1 MTIGLV
7 SLGCAKNAV
16 DLQVM
21 AGHLVKAGFT
31 LAPTPDDADAIL
43 VNTCAF
49 IASAREEAAAEILRA
64 CELKRAGRCR
74 AVVVSGCFAQRY
86 RDRIHEVFPD
96 LDAILGIDAL
106 DRIVETVQGALGLKS
121 RRRAAAPGVPPGM
134 PTRVFDPPMPALR
147 FTGPA
152 FAYLKIAEGCA
163 HRCAYCAIPA
173 IRGRY
178 RSRKAAAILRE
189 AKELL
194 ATGVKELNIVA
205 QDPML
210 YGVDLP
216 ASRATGRRPD
226 LVALLRR
233 LDRLPGDFWIRVLY
247 SYPSEITDA
256 FLDWLNTSPHAAR
269 YVDVPLQHTDP
280 GVLKAMARGSAV
292 KASLVAAD
300 RIRAA
305 VPGVTLRTTVMTGF
319 PGETPEAFARL
330 KADIARMQF
339 DHLGAFAFSPEE
351 GTAAAKMAARPPQK
365 VAERRARAVM
375 AAQKK
380 VWAKRAAALVGKT
393 FRALVVAPGVARL
406 ESQAPDV
413 DGVVFLKKTPRRPL
427 PAVGTFAEVKLT
439 AVRGY
444 DFDGVTAPEG
454 AAPGARPTPGGRS
467 GRPAPRRG

>member
-1 MTIGLV
+1 
-7 SLGCAKNAV
+7 
-16 DLQVM
+16 
-21 AGHLVKAGFT
+21 
-31 LAPTPDDADAIL
+31 
-43 VNTCAF
+43 
-49 IASAREEAAAEILRA
+49 
-64 CELKRAGRCR
+64 
-74 AVVVSGCFAQRY
+74 
-86 RDRIHEVFPD
+86 
-96 LDAILGIDAL
+96 
-106 DRIVETVQGALGLKS
+106 
-121 RRRAAAPGVPPGM
+121 
-134 PTRVFDPPMPALR
+134 MPALR

-292 KASLVAAD
+292 KASLAAAD

-330 KADIARMQF
+330 KADIVRMQF

-454 AAPGARPTPGGRS
+454 AAPGACPTPGGRS

>member
-1 MTIGLV
+1 MKKTTIPQTIGLV

-21 AGHLVKAGFT
+21 AGHLLKAGFS
-31 LAPTPDDADAIL
+31 LAPTADEADVIL

-49 IASAREEAAAEILRA
+49 IESAREEAASEILRA
-64 CELKRAGRCR
+64 LELKRAGRCR

-86 RDRIHEVFPD
+86 KDRIQDVFPD

-106 DRIVETVQGALGLKS
+106 DRIVETVRAALGLKPS
-121 RRRAAAPGVPPGM
+121 ARTFSQGVPPGM
-134 PTRVFDPPMPALR
+134 PRRIFDPPMPALR

-163 HRCAYCAIPA
+163 HRCSYCAIPG
-173 IRGRY
+173 IRGNY
-178 RSRKAAAILRE
+178 RSRRPAAILKE

-194 ATGVKELNIVA
+194 ATGVKELNVIA

-216 ASRATGRRPD
+216 RTKSGRAGAD
-226 LVALLRR
+226 LVSLLRR
-233 LDRLPGDFWIRVLY
+233 LDKLSGDFWIRVLY

-256 FLDWLNTSPHAAR
+256 YLEWLATSPHAVK

-292 KASLVAAD
+292 KASLEAAE
-300 RIRAA
+300 RIRSA

-319 PGETPEAFARL
+319 PGETPEAFAKL
-330 KADIARMQF
+330 LSDVKSMKF

-351 GTAAAKMAARPPQK
+351 GTVAAEMKGCPERK
-365 VAERRARAVM
+365 VAEKRERMVM
-375 AAQKK
+375 SAQKR
-380 VWAKRAAALVGKT
+380 VWAAKAKTFVGKAY
-393 FRALVVAPGVARL
+393 RALVVAPGVARM

-413 DGVVFLKKTPRRPL
+413 DGVVFLKKVPRKPL
-427 PAVGTFAEVKLT
+427 PGVGCFTDVKIT
-439 AVRGY
+439 AVREY
-444 DFDGVTAPEG
+444 DFEG
-454 AAPGARPTPGGRS
+454 IALAAS
-467 GRPAPRRG
+467 EKE